1 MQKWDR
7 RFEDEAHL
15 KRRIQLIKSG
25 QCQTHDQIDELF
37 ANETYEKMTYSE
49 LKEKERILERDK
61 LALEEEKR
69 LFETYIQETEMTLE
83 SLEAQ
88 IRTKK
93 AVIEDTN
100 LETVSL
106 RKIKAVM
113 TEIEKDKIDDTS
125 YVCVLG
131 WKDGK
136 WSMKHFAIPRSQYL
150 VVTEIC
156 NSMLLEESKKRK
168 EDS

>member
-1 MQKWDR
+1 MPKYDR
-7 RFEDEAHL
+7 TGEDRDHL
-15 KRRIQLIKSG
+15 VRRVQLIKSG
-25 QCQTHDQIDELF
+25 QCQTHDQIDALF
-37 ANETYEKMTYSE
+37 LAEKEESLT
-49 LKEKERILERDK
+49 LTQVREKERQLELDREK
-61 LALEEEKR
+61 LEEDKR

-83 SLEAQ
+83 SLESQ

-113 TEIEKDKIDDTS
+113 KQIETDKIDDTS

-136 WSMKHFAIPRSQYL
+136 WSLKHFVIPRSQYL

-156 NSMLLEESKKRK
+156 NAMLEESRK
-168 EDS
+168 EKS